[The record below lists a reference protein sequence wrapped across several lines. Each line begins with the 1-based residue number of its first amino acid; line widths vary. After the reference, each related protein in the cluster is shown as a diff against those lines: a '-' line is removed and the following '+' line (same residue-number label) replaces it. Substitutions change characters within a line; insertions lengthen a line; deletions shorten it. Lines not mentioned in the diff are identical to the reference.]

1 MLEFV
6 KKDTELILI
15 YTPDYGMD
23 EILKRIKL
31 YEGHNIKNIFWAEKK
46 LLRELVDC
54 EGDSI
59 CFSIGEVQ
67 GGYIE
72 IYHDVVDTKHLS

>member
-1 MLEFV
+1 
-6 KKDTELILI
+6 
-15 YTPDYGMD
+15 MD

-31 YEGHNIKNIFWAEKK
+31 YEGHNIKNNYWAVKK

-54 EGDSI
+54 EEDSI
-59 CFSIGEVQ
+59 CFSIVEVQ

-72 IYHDVVDTKHLS
+72 IYRDVVDTKHLS